1 MMSLLVFKTAPF
13 GKMTACCAALTLI
26 SACSGAPSATFKDAD
41 ARVIDGYTVK
51 WSDASAIV
59 GKGPNGLKT
68 LMFIVAPSQSGL
80 APASL
85 EQKQRLAK
93 AALESGAKCTWDRFD
108 PALNDR
114 LTYAN
119 GGADYTLYALA
130 RC

>member
-1 MMSLLVFKTAPF
+1 MFKIATF
-13 GKMTACCAALTLI
+13 GQMTACFAAISLI
-26 SACSGAPSATFKDAD
+26 TACSGAPSAKFQDSDT
-41 ARVIDGYTVK
+41 RVIDGYTVK

-59 GKGPNGLKT
+59 GRGPNGLKT
-68 LMFIVAPSQSGL
+68 LMFIVAPSKNGL
-80 APASL
+80 GPADL

-93 AALESGAKCTWDRFD
+93 AALGSGAKCSWERFD
-108 PALNDR
+108 PALNER

>member
-1 MMSLLVFKTAPF
+1 MFKIVPF
-13 GKMTACCAALTLI
+13 ARMTAAGATFSLI
-26 SACSGAPSATFKDAD
+26 TACSGAPTATFRDSD

-59 GKGPNGLKT
+59 GKGPNGLT
-68 LMFIVAPSQSGL
+68 TIMFIVAPSQNGL
-80 APASL
+80 GPASL
-85 EQKQRLAK
+85 EQRQRLAK
-93 AALESGAKCTWDRFD
+93 AALDSGARCNWDRFD
-108 PALNDR
+108 PALNQR